1 MRGNSTANGSNG
13 THDVDIEQME
23 SFEGLISG
31 DWLSSLV
38 NWLNGMLPD
47 LRLPLDATEEELRQY
62 LIDGTIFCTI
72 LNKLRPSSAE
82 MDGGSKCGSVNVKR
96 FLMAMDEMGL
106 PSFELSDIEQGH
118 MMPVLQC
125 LKTLRVCVNSNGEAN
140 NIQNPSRKTW
150 NLSGEFE
157 SIQLKQGYNADLSD
171 ATILELM
178 KPSSLENA
186 STQSLFSMLY
196 QIMDGS
202 IERNKRDLPH
212 YVACLLR
219 KIVEE
224 IEWRVST
231 RAENLKNQNNL
242 YRAREEKYQSR
253 IRAFETLVKGTLE
266 ENKVALN
273 KLQHIKIEKSKVEE
287 MGNVE
292 KQNLLQLKKNNIQN
306 DLEISR
312 LRKELESSK
321 EMHERHCL
329 QLEAQAEGTKA
340 VLEVKL
346 KELESLLTD
355 SKKKADDLQSF
366 SESTQKRWKSRECSY
381 QSFIDQQFGA
391 LKGLREISK
400 FIKREALKTKKS
412 HSEELNHLG
421 KKLKGLV
428 DAARNYHL
436 TLAENR
442 ILYNEIQDLKGNIR
456 VYCRIRPFLPGKSKK
471 QTTIEYIGENGELV
485 VSNPLKQR
493 KDAHR
498 LFRFNKVFS
507 PATNQE
513 EVYLDTQPLIRSVLD
528 GYNVCI
534 FAYGQTGSGKT
545 YTMSGPNVSSKEDWG
560 VNYRALNDLFQT
572 SQSRKSSIIYEVGV
586 QMIEIY
592 NEQFCQPNGLA
603 VPEASMHS
611 VKSTTEVL
619 ELMNIGLRNRAVG
632 STALNERSSRSH
644 SVLTVHVCGT
654 EIKTNAVLHGSLHL
668 VDLAGSERVDRSEAT
683 GDRLREA
690 QHINKSLSALGDV
703 IFALAQK
710 NAHVPYRN
718 SKLTQVLQSSLGGK
732 AKTLT
737 FVHLNPDVDSY
748 SETISTL
755 KFAQRVSG
763 VELGTPQ
770 THREGRDIKELM
782 EQVAFLK
789 ETITKKDQ
797 EIERLQL
804 LKGNGNGIKH
814 GMSSLRGHSRGNPQ
828 QSQSLS
834 RQQSLENYEKTAS
847 DVDKCSVNGDKHS
860 EAGSH
865 WSVDDSK
872 LNNESS
878 AQTNLAGTDLGQNT
892 NDDIE
897 LLAFRDGNSEERLC
911 DTSDGD
917 LPMGGNQTDGSICS
931 AVQLTLFPEPSKSS
945 DKQEKVHHPTKAS
958 TAVPEGG
965 ANTRHLIV
973 DVNKLLKAP
982 SAPASLGPLLFM
994 FLLFGFLAMPIRKR
1008 RRGGERVFK
1017 FKTFG
1022 ENGCPVEF
1030 DGSFRDNVKAIV
1042 EYGHL
1047 EINLCDNGVF
1057 SWSFQLEVHR
1067 HPPLHV
1073 VLFIVEEQIQ
1083 ASSSS
1088 SINLHCKHCQYVGWG
1103 HHMMC
1108 NKKYHFLLPSKD
1120 TVAACFNCDETSF
1133 DDPNPEK
1140 GKFNLV
1146 ELKGHIMHGV
1156 FHSNGFGHLLCVNG
1170 MEMGSDQLAGYQIM
1184 EFWDRLCTGLQA
1196 VFSAIPMATRII
1208 LDTKFL
1214 VKEYTEE
1221 LSMKGNSNCSNERTF
1236 KLLCTVISR
1245 SDEIDEALK
1254 KPLPP
1259 YECVCL
1265 KENATFDELKQE
1277 VEKNFR
1283 EVYWRLRNF
1292 VVETIVNLSVKGSD
1306 LVMGSVEM
1314 GQKLVF
1320 IGSNEDQI
1328 GMDDGGGSGIVDCLC
1343 GAKEDD
1349 GERLISCDIC
1359 EVWQHTRC
1367 VRIPNNEIPQV
1378 FLCKQCEE
1386 KIVFLSSLP

>member
-1 MRGNSTANGSNG
+1 
-13 THDVDIEQME
+13 
-23 SFEGLISG
+23 
-31 DWLSSLV
+31 
-38 NWLNGMLPD
+38 
-47 LRLPLDATEEELRQY
+47 
-62 LIDGTIFCTI
+62 
-72 LNKLRPSSAE
+72 
-82 MDGGSKCGSVNVKR
+82 
-96 FLMAMDEMGL
+96 
-106 PSFELSDIEQGH
+106 

-253 IRAFETLVKGTLE
+253 IREFETLVKGTLE

-456 VYCRIRPFLPGKSKK
+456 VYCRIRPFLPGQSKK

-592 NEQFCQPNGLA
+592 NEQVRDLLVNDSSQRRLGIWSTSQPNGLA

-668 VDLAGSERVDRSEAT
+668 VDLAGSEWVDRSEAT

-718 SKLTQVLQSSLGGK
+718 SKLTQVLQSSL
-732 AKTLT
+732 
-737 FVHLNPDVDSY
+737 DSY

-945 DKQEKVHHPTKAS
+945 DKQEKVGKSDKAEKS
-958 TAVPEGG
+958 D
-965 ANTRHLIV
+965 NTRKSTIPP
-973 DVNKLLKAP
+973 KLP
-982 SAPASLGPLLFM
+982 
-994 FLLFGFLAMPIRKR
+994 
-1008 RRGGERVFK
+1008 
-1017 FKTFG
+1017 
-1022 ENGCPVEF
+1022 
-1030 DGSFRDNVKAIV
+1030 
-1042 EYGHL
+1042 
-1047 EINLCDNGVF
+1047 
-1057 SWSFQLEVHR
+1057 QLSQK
-1067 HPPLHV
+1067 V
-1073 VLFIVEEQIQ
+1073 VQT
-1083 ASSSS
+1083 
-1088 SINLHCKHCQYVGWG
+1088 H
-1103 HHMMC
+1103 
-1108 NKKYHFLLPSKD
+1108 
-1120 TVAACFNCDETSF
+1120 
-1133 DDPNPEK
+1133 
-1140 GKFNLV
+1140 
-1146 ELKGHIMHGV
+1146 
-1156 FHSNGFGHLLCVNG
+1156 
-1170 MEMGSDQLAGYQIM
+1170 
-1184 EFWDRLCTGLQA
+1184 
-1196 VFSAIPMATRII
+1196 AT
-1208 LDTKFL
+1208 
-1214 VKEYTEE
+1214 
-1221 LSMKGNSNCSNERTF
+1221 
-1236 KLLCTVISR
+1236 
-1245 SDEIDEALK
+1245 
-1254 KPLPP
+1254 
-1259 YECVCL
+1259 
-1265 KENATFDELKQE
+1265 
-1277 VEKNFR
+1277 
-1283 EVYWRLRNF
+1283 
-1292 VVETIVNLSVKGSD
+1292 
-1306 LVMGSVEM
+1306 
-1314 GQKLVF
+1314 
-1320 IGSNEDQI
+1320 
-1328 GMDDGGGSGIVDCLC
+1328 
-1343 GAKEDD
+1343 
-1349 GERLISCDIC
+1349 
-1359 EVWQHTRC
+1359 
-1367 VRIPNNEIPQV
+1367 
-1378 FLCKQCEE
+1378 
-1386 KIVFLSSLP
+1386 